1 MSVDKS
7 IRYYAAT
14 GPDNTEDTLQLAKAR
29 ADALGIT
36 NIVVASTRGHTGV
49 KAVNVFKGC
58 TVVVV
63 PHVTGMR
70 GPGVQ
75 ELSEDLAEQIRAG
88 GGKIVIAAHAFSGV
102 NRAIQT
108 KYNTMYPAGIIA
120 QTLRMFGQG
129 MKVVVEIAAMAVDAG
144 LIPADADV
152 IVIAGTGKGAD
163 TAVVMKPDNSRNLF
177 DIAIQEIIAKPH
189 QH

>member
-36 NIVVASTRGHTGV
+36 NVVVASTRGHTGV
-49 KAVNVFKGC
+49 KAVNLFTGC
-58 TVVVV
+58 TVVIV

-75 ELSEDLAEQIRAG
+75 ELSEDLAEQIRAD
-88 GGKIVIAAHAFSGV
+88 GGKIVIAAYAFSGV
-102 NRAIQT
+102 NRALQ
-108 KYNTMYPAGIIA
+108 A
-120 QTLRMFGQG
+120 
-129 MKVVVEIAAMAVDAG
+129 
-144 LIPADADV
+144 
-152 IVIAGTGKGAD
+152 
-163 TAVVMKPDNSRNLF
+163 
-177 DIAIQEIIAKPH
+177 
-189 QH
+189 